1 MWVLNDR
8 WSFISSG
15 YGGIQAAR
23 KFHSAMKKMSGKKT
37 TTIHGNAD
45 GSCVTKN
52 NEEVKH
58 SLYFSPVSYLF
69 HCLSYLIR
77 CTWHCTALNSL
88 SISRD
93 FSLALITQSRKKH
106 YRTLWGLLD
115 LIGFVRVMSCESHW
129 FWKLPHLVTIF
140 CVVYYLNVTMQN
152 IHKISSS
159 VLFIEFTL
167 GRWKHLKHLN
177 SKTTHWKTKPNQMTK
192 NVIL

>member
-1 MWVLNDR
+1 M
-8 WSFISSG
+8 
-15 YGGIQAAR
+15 
-23 KFHSAMKKMSGKKT
+23 H
-37 TTIHGNAD
+37 
-45 GSCVTKN
+45 
-52 NEEVKH
+52 
-58 SLYFSPVSYLF
+58 
-69 HCLSYLIR
+69 
-77 CTWHCTALNSL
+77 
-88 SISRD
+88 
-93 FSLALITQSRKKH
+93 LALHCFEQLVNTSRFQSRSNYTVQKKH

-192 NVIL
+192 NCNLITQRSRPNCSEKSLKGGEKKLVMYSLSYFLLHCDALTDFPEGPLKFIF